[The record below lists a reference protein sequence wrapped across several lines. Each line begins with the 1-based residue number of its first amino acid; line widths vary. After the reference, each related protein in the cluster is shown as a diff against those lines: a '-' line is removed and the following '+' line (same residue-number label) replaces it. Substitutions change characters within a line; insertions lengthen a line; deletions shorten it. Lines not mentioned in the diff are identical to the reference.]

1 MNESAKNQARDGS
14 SIIRELNAITL
25 GGIREIADGPDGDHQ
40 LSVQFGISKR
50 TAEAV
55 RKLRIDD
62 LWRIVDQIGDTFL
75 FAARNADDTLY
86 QLIRSGVADSDV
98 FVLAKLRTVAAAK
111 TAMGG

>member
-25 GGIREIADGPDGDHQ
+25 GAIREIADGPDGDHQ
-40 LSVQFGISKR
+40 LSVQFGVSKR

-86 QLIRSGVADSDV
+86 QLAALAERYDPDGVLRAGQVARYV
-98 FVLAKLRTVAAAK
+98 F
-111 TAMGG
+111 